1 VRIIPSAREHGISD
15 EDMLHAVR
23 VPLRVIDLDEET
35 TLYIGAGLNG
45 ALLEVVVADLETEDP
60 GSSTPWHCARSS
72 TAICDPPSTTRLTQP
87 R

>member
-1 VRIIPSAREHGISD
+1 VRIIPSARDHGIDD

-23 VPLRVIDLDEET
+23 VPLRVVDLDEET

-60 GSSTPWHCARSS
+60 RIIHAMALREKFH
-72 TAICDPPSTTRLTQP
+72 RYL
-87 R
+87 

>member
-1 VRIIPSAREHGISD
+1 VRVIPSAREHGISD

-23 VPLRVIDLDEET
+23 VPLRVVDLDEDT

-60 GSSTPWHCARSS
+60 RIIHAMALREKFH
-72 TAICDPPSTTRLTQP
+72 RYL
-87 R
+87 

>member
-1 VRIIPSAREHGISD
+1 VRIIASAREHGISD

-60 GSSTPWHCARSS
+60 RIIHAMALREKFH
-72 TAICDPPSTTRLTQP
+72 RYL
-87 R
+87 

>member
-1 VRIIPSAREHGISD
+1 MRIIASAREHGISD

-60 GSSTPWHCARSS
+60 RIIHAMALREKFH
-72 TAICDPPSTTRLTQP
+72 RYL
-87 R
+87 